1 MEASAPK
8 RRKTSPTTNVPGGSG
23 PNSSASSDGSLR
35 RSARR
40 QQSSDLNASEER
52 TRPNAA
58 PAASELGSPTSDNG
72 YVSDLLEAQLE
83 GQSETGR
90 GHDEE
95 REGANNTTRLVS
107 AGTNLP
113 PKSPVRRAGGGLAS
127 KPRRTPNKPSPRPL
141 PPPSAEEEE
150 LINPFRARRG
160 LRRSPPP
167 GVLPRVEPQEPELPP
182 TPTQKGISDPSS
194 INTSPI
200 GIHNTPSKRPRRS
213 RVLAEKMKSSPL
225 KQPPLRPPEPGKENM
240 EGTLLFKDAKIPP
253 KDDSKPR
260 KRRRK
265 SHPARNVE
273 EADPLADKKA
283 LRETLAAEV
292 AQLKA
297 DLEIASRENSRLF
310 QLQQT
315 RKPLD
320 IVGPEDEGRLLDV
333 LRRHALP
340 PEKEEP
346 PDPTQEWLEAALN
359 PISFLPFGPAHP
371 TLPPLFGSHVEE
383 AKRDSPPPISHY
395 PIPMAAEEELPYLQ
409 VFTPLTFTSTV
420 TTAPREGQEEE
431 PADRLPLMQR
441 HLISVASSAP
451 PGLFSAKI
459 DMTVSTKT
467 FAIASL
473 SVPRLDPA
481 AVTELGPFVE
491 KITRQN
497 GGGGNSALVR
507 NVSIMTWAMA
517 EWVRLATRR
526 ARFWCA
532 VERDL
537 GTPAGVTACAKAMRK
552 GNGGA
557 VRKRGPGR
565 RPVDDGENEDED
577 EDEDGGREK
586 EKEKE
591 PRFSRAEL
599 LPQLGRTS
607 LDLELSGVEA
617 GGSVDDVPTARV
629 QWRIEFDWTGEARSK
644 IGLLVGAPAKWHG
657 HDEKKSL
664 AGIPEVFDKLVRESK
679 DPMEALRTVVALV
692 VGDGRT

>member
-35 RSARR
+35 RSTRR
-40 QQSSDLNASEER
+40 QQPSDLNASEER
-52 TRPNAA
+52 SRPHNAV

-72 YVSDLLEAQLE
+72 HVSDLVEAQLE
-83 GQSETGR
+83 GKSETGR
-90 GHDEE
+90 GSEE
-95 REGANNTTRLVS
+95 VQEGADNITRPVS
-107 AGTNLP
+107 AATNIP

-141 PPPSAEEEE
+141 PPPAAEEEE

-167 GVLPRVEPQEPELPP
+167 GVLPRVEPEEPELPP

-213 RVLAEKMKSSPL
+213 RALAEKMKSSPL
-225 KQPPLRPPEPGKENM
+225 KQPPLRPPEPGKENI
-240 EGTLLFKDAKIPP
+240 EGNLLFKDVKIPP

-260 KRRRK
+260 KRKRK

-273 EADPLADKKA
+273 DADPLADKKA
-283 LRETLAAEV
+283 LRETLTTEI

-297 DLEIASRENSRLF
+297 DLEVASRENSRLF

-315 RKPLD
+315 RKPSD
-320 IVGPEDEGRLLDV
+320 TEGPEDEDRLLDV

-340 PEKEEP
+340 PEKEAP

-359 PISFLPFGPAHP
+359 PISFLPFGQAHP
-371 TLPPLFGSHVEE
+371 TLPPLFSSRVEE
-383 AKRDSPPPISHY
+383 KRDSPPPISHY
-395 PIPMAAEEELPYLQ
+395 PIPMTAEEELPYLQ

-441 HLISVASSAP
+441 HLISVGSSAP
-451 PGLFSAKI
+451 PGLFNAKI
-459 DMTVSTKT
+459 DMTVNTKT

-491 KITRQN
+491 NITRQS
-497 GGGGNSALVR
+497 GGGGNSALAR
-507 NVSIMTWAMA
+507 NVSVMTWAMA
-517 EWVRLATRR
+517 EWVRVATRR

-537 GTPAGVTACAKAMRK
+537 GTPAGVTACARAMRK

-557 VRKRGPGR
+557 TRKRRPGR
-565 RPVDDGENEDED
+565 PPADDGEDED

-586 EKEKE
+586 EKEA
-591 PRFSRAEL
+591 RFSRAEL

-607 LDLELSGVEA
+607 LDLELSGMED
-617 GGSVDDVPTARV
+617 GDGVDEVPTARV

-664 AGIPEVFDKLVRESK
+664 AGIPEIFDKLVRESK
-679 DPMEALRTVVALV
+679 DPMEALKTVVALI